1 MTEKQR
7 VYWIVAGMSSGT
19 TAHIIGQSDYKSV
32 DKAHQNAV
40 LYVHELSEEQCEYI
54 RTMQDIAELVKKA
67 QLANKMTITAY
78 SCPN

>member
-1 MTEKQR
+1 MTEKRR
-7 VYWIVAGMSSGT
+7 VYLVVAGMSSGT
-19 TAHIIGQSDYKSV
+19 MAHIIGKSDYKSV

-40 LYVHELSEEQCEYI
+40 LYVDKLTEQQCEYI
-54 RTMQDIAELVKKA
+54 RTMQDIVELVKQA

>member
-54 RTMQDIAELVKKA
+54 RTMQDIVELVQKA
-67 QLANKMTITAY
+67 QLANGMTVTAY